1 MARKGP
7 LLTLL
12 GGGVLAAGLLV
23 ASTVATA
30 QEQDN
35 VEPVA
40 AGGTPTAEPTPTAVL
55 SPSPEPEPAPE
66 AEPDPI
72 TYVGRVDGDG
82 ASVAIVLNG
91 DEAIAYV
98 CDGEI
103 EQWLEGLASNGELE
117 LTGDGEST
125 LTATYDGDTATGE
138 VTALGESYSFTVEQ
152 VDAPEGLY
160 RVADT
165 ILGGAEVDGAWIVL
179 QDGTQVGVLTV
190 DGESASAPE
199 LDTATGEVSTDE
211 GTVTAERVGD

>member
-30 QEQDN
+30 QEDN

-55 SPSPEPEPAPE
+55 SPSPEPAPAPE

-72 TYVGRVDGDG
+72 TYVGRVDGDA

-103 EQWLEGLASNGELE
+103 EQWLEGLASDGELE

-199 LDTATGEVSTDE
+199 LDTSTGEVATDE